1 MSNVEFRVARPIWNA
16 NERRRV
22 YIEGKLN
29 VIKNALIAC
38 KGHETRLMDY
48 FPALE

>member
-1 MSNVEFRVARPIWNA
+1 MSNADFESRDPFGMQTKK
-16 NERRRV
+16 V

-38 KGHETRLMDY
+38 KRHETRLTDY